1 MDVCKMVRKK
11 WANEVEEEI
20 SMLLIIMQ
28 TLHQFYNNYV
38 NQIKY
43 SFEKNKKNLDI
54 TKRTILNFDYH
65 IFLCRF

>member
-1 MDVCKMVRKK
+1 MVRKK

-38 NQIKY
+38 KQIKY
-43 SFEKNKKNLDI
+43 LKKKQKTLDV
-54 TKRTILNFDYH
+54 TKRVFSIVKLF
-65 IFLCRF
+65 